1 MVLLH
6 KPILRLLG
14 LRLSGSHQVDTENQ
28 ICTGAC
34 SQDPHPLP
42 TSRRRPS
49 NIEICGNGLRPF
61 HENTQDI
68 NSSRS
73 YRILPIFS
81 GIMIPFS
88 IMLLIPSLTSH
99 WYIRTGADNV
109 VVEVRPNPLL
119 LQLAMGVS
127 MGCGIIASACL
138 VARFA
143 ERNVKLM
150 THLCIFFLSLHRRS
164 FLCYRRYFSLTS

>member
-1 MVLLH
+1 MFLLH
-6 KPILRLLG
+6 KLIQPFLG
-14 LRLSGSHQVDTENQ
+14 ARLSGFDKADTEKQ
-28 ICTGAC
+28 FCTGAC

-49 NIEICGNGLRPF
+49 NIEVRGNGLQPF
-61 HENTQDI
+61 HGDTEEM
-68 NSSRS
+68 NSPRS
-73 YRILPIFS
+73 HRILPIFS

-88 IMLLIPSLTSH
+88 IMFLIPNFTGH
-99 WYIRTGADNV
+99 WYIRTGAGNV

-150 THLCIFFLSLHRRS
+150 THLCIFFLLLHREL
-164 FLCYRRYFSLTS
+164 FLRYRRYFFLTP

>member
-1 MVLLH
+1 MFLLH
-6 KPILRLLG
+6 KLVQRILGPRFSSSDQAD
-14 LRLSGSHQVDTENQ
+14 REKQFH
-28 ICTGAC
+28 TGTC

-42 TSRRRPS
+42 TSHRRPS
-49 NIEICGNGLRPF
+49 NTEVRDNDLRPF
-61 HENTQDI
+61 QENAEDI

-88 IMLLIPSLTSH
+88 IMLLIPSLTGH
-99 WYIRTGADNV
+99 WYIRTGAGNV

-119 LQLAMGVS
+119 LRLAMGVS
-127 MGCGIIASACL
+127 MGCGIVASACL

-150 THLCIFFLSLHRRS
+150 THLCILFLSLHRGL
-164 FLCYRRYFSLTS
+164 FLRYRRYSLLTS